1 MSRNFYHAAKVE
13 PAEIR
18 PNLFGTVIEGA
29 QSTAVRWEFPPGN
42 PRTGIHW
49 HDEHEQF
56 GVVLAGSIS
65 LRIGDDRQRL
75 ETGDIYYVPR
85 GVHHGETEVHGD
97 VTAVVLDFFT
107 PPRLDYVA
115 AADGGP
121 PVDVI
126 GSS

>member
-1 MSRNFYHAAKVE
+1 MNRNFYHASTVE
-13 PAEIR
+13 PVEIR
-18 PNLFGTVIEGA
+18 PNPFGTVIAGA
-29 QSTAVRWEFPPGN
+29 QGAAVRWEFPAGN

-65 LRIGDDRQRL
+65 LRIGNDVQRL

-85 GVHHGETEVHGD
+85 GVYDGETEVHGD
-97 VTAVVLDFFT
+97 VKAVVLDFFI

-121 PVDVI
+121 PVDVS
-126 GSS
+126 GSA